1 MPKFA
6 VLFRDD
12 LAVGVTRVE
21 AASAAAA
28 GALVLDQHP
37 GSRVLAVDGTL
48 VSEEYRVRLLAAW
61 IQMQIWVK

>member
-28 GALVLDQHP
+28 EALVLEQHEG
-37 GSRVLAVDGTL
+37 GSVKAVGDEQVTIENRHRVLAKWVETL
-48 VSEEYRVRLLAAW
+48 DA
-61 IQMQIWVK
+61 